1 MTIDSSEVRLA
12 PFGNIY
18 VAPIGTTLPTNATT
32 ALNVAFES
40 LGYINEDGVQLS
52 PNISL
57 TDIMAWQSAVP
68 VKTTVDTVTFEV
80 TGTFLQTNTATWEL
94 FFLNETFSNNFG
106 EAALTISSNPPSQE
120 KALIIE
126 WEDDEEDQSRLV
138 IPRIVVA
145 NREALNLVR
154 TGAQSVG
161 VTFRALDNSGTLAY
175 VYSENPDLVP
185 AT

>member
-1 MTIDSSEVRLA
+1 MTIDSSEVRIA

-18 VAPIGTTLPTNATT
+18 VAPIGTALPSNATIP
-32 ALNVAFES
+32 LNVAFGA
-40 LGYINEDGVQLS
+40 LGYVTEDGVSLS
-52 PNISL
+52 PNIEL

-80 TGTFLQTNTATWEL
+80 SGTFLQTNADVWEL
-94 FFLNETFSNNFG
+94 FFFNETFSNNFG
-106 EAALTISSNPPSQE
+106 QAKMTIGSNPPSQE

-138 IPRIVVA
+138 IPRCVIA
-145 NREALNLVR
+145 NREALTLVR
-154 TGAQSVG
+154 SGAQSVG